1 MTTMRR
7 NSLTKAVGVM
17 LSFMLMMA
25 LLVPYGGGTAYARP
39 NPVAPPY
46 TGPLNWLDYTA
57 AGTIGSMAYT
67 LTFDGDGNLIMPR
80 VNAALGGNADV
91 GSGSILKISSD
102 DQSVTNITYDAHAT
116 YPVGIAVGANGAVYA
131 TDNDTNSGLDTSSN
145 VARVLKLK
153 EGTDSWT
160 WEDITYNLT
169 MRYAMGV
176 AEDPQGNVYVVDTD
190 TTTSTKTTVAKPK
203 VWKLPTGQ
211 MTWVDISDP
220 TFPSMIGFDLAT
232 DGDGTL
238 YVSMVPTSGM
248 MSGGGKILKRDAG
261 ASGWTDIT
269 PSPQGTSLFI
279 PYGIAVDR
287 SATLYTI
294 NLITASVKKLAYHG
308 GSDDWTDVPAIL
320 DSNSQISTVDV
331 AVDSQGYIYGS
342 NSLRG
347 NIVVLRSTVN
357 YNGNGNTSGT
367 VPEKTAYKP
376 NESATVAGQGSLLKT
391 NNTFAGWATSP
402 TATTAVYAAGDTI
415 PMTQSISLYAVWTPI
430 PTYTVT
436 YAKKDG
442 GSISGPNPNS
452 EIVAQGGS
460 PASVPTVTPD
470 PGYTFLGWSNDEGAT
485 YLSNTELASIVV
497 NANTTYTA
505 YFQPPVTLTRLDLD
519 SEAYSLYIGD
529 THETVVTAVYSDQST
544 QNVSSGAVYTSSDT
558 NIATVDA
565 ATGLVTAVAKGQAD
579 ITAEY
584 EGQQAI
590 ATVTVSTRPEPESDS
605 GTYSAPPSDPG
616 VNIII
621 DGVKLDQLAKAQQT
635 TVEGRKETTVV
646 LDSVKVSD
654 KLNRDNS
661 KKLTIPVSG
670 DSAVVVGQLDG
681 SLVKAL
687 ETHDAQ
693 IEIATDRGSYTLPAS
708 QVSIAGI
715 AEKFGADVK
724 LEDLTVSI
732 RISEASD
739 DRKAQVQAAAQAGEL
754 ELVAPPVDFDI
765 VVSYKG
771 QTVTLH
777 TFRTYVERTITIP
790 NDVDPNQITTAVV
803 VDADGTVRHV
813 PTKVIVEGDRR
824 FARINSLTNS
834 TYAVVW
840 HPLEFSDVAKHWA
853 KDAVNNMGSRMIIEG
868 ADNGLFNPDLDIT
881 RAEFAAILVRGLG
894 LKLDGGTAPFSDVKA
909 QEWYSSAVSTA
920 YGYSLIAGFE
930 DGTFRPNDRVTREQA
945 MVMITQAMRITGL
958 TSKTRDAITALNPY
972 ADAEQLSS
980 WARDSVADSIQAGL
994 VSGRSSDH
1002 LAPKDYITRAEVA
1015 AIVQRL
1021 LQKSE
1026 LI

>member
-7 NSLTKAVGVM
+7 NALTKAVGVM
-17 LSFMLMMA
+17 LSFVLMMA

-57 AGTIGSMAYT
+57 AGTMGSIAYT

-80 VNAALGGNADV
+80 VNAALGGNANV
-91 GSGSILKISSD
+91 GSGSILKISPD
-102 DQSVTNITYDAHAT
+102 DQSVTDITYNAGAT
-116 YPVGIAVGANGAVYA
+116 YPVGIAFGTNGGIYV
-131 TDNDTNSGLDTSSN
+131 TDNNKNSGGDISSN
-145 VARVLKLK
+145 VSRVLKLK
-153 EGTDSWT
+153 KSTNPWT

-169 MRYAMGV
+169 MRYVMGV
-176 AEDPQGNVYVVDTD
+176 AEDPNGNLYVVDTD
-190 TTTSTKTTVAKPK
+190 MTTSTKSTVAKPK
-203 VWKLPTGQ
+203 VWKLPSGQ
-211 MTWVDISDP
+211 TTWEDISDP
-220 TFPSMIGFDLAT
+220 TFPNMIGFDLAT

-248 MSGGGKILKRDAG
+248 MSGGGKILKREAG

-294 NLITASVKKLAYHG
+294 NLTTASVKKLAYHG

-320 DSNSQISTVDV
+320 DSNSQISTIDV

-347 NIVVLRSTVN
+347 NIVVLRSTVT

-367 VPEKTAYKP
+367 VPGKIAYKP
-376 NESATVAGQGSLLKT
+376 NESAVVAGQGSLLKT

-436 YAKKDG
+436 YQGGVG
-442 GSISGPNPNS
+442 GSISSPNN
-452 EIVAQGGS
+452 ETVAQGGS

-485 YLSNTELASIVV
+485 YLSNTELASVVV

-505 YFQPPVTLTRLDLD
+505 YFQPPVTLTRLELD

-544 QNVSSGAVYTSSDT
+544 QNVSSGALYTSNNT

-565 ATGLVTAVAKGQAD
+565 ATGLVTAVANGQAD

-605 GTYSAPPSDPG
+605 GNYSAPPSDPG
-616 VNIII
+616 VDIII

-635 TVEGRKETTVV
+635 TVDGRKETTVV
-646 LDSVKVSD
+646 LDSAKVSD
-654 KLNRDNS
+654 KLSRDNS

-670 DSAVVVGQLDG
+670 DSAVVIGQLDG
-681 SLVKAL
+681 SLLKAL
-687 ETHDAQ
+687 ETHGAQ

-708 QVSIAGI
+708 QVNIAGM

-724 LEDLTVSI
+724 LEDLSV
-732 RISEASD
+732 RIQISNASG
-739 DRKAQVQAAAQAGEL
+739 DRKAQVQAVAQANEL

-771 QTVTLH
+771 QTMTLN
-777 TFRTYVERTITIP
+777 TFRSYVERTITIP
-790 NDVDPNQITTAVV
+790 NDVNPNQITTAVV

-868 ADNGLFNPDLDIT
+868 ADNGWFNPDQDIT

-894 LKLDGGTAPFSDVKA
+894 LKLDGGATPFSDVKA
-909 QEWYSSAVSTA
+909 QDWYSSAVSTA

-945 MVMITQAMRITGL
+945 MVMITKAMRITGL
-958 TSKTRDAITALNPY
+958 TSKTSDTITALNSY

-994 VSGRSSDH
+994 VSGRSSGH

-1015 AIVQRL
+1015 AIMQRL